1 MEWYYTFL
9 IAISALLTLMAIGLP
24 IAFAFGVVG
33 FVGLAVVAGPQIA
46 LQSLRLNAWS
56 TPLNWLLLAIPLFI
70 LMAEIVVFS
79 DIVSDVYESLSR
91 FFGGLPGS
99 LALSSFV
106 AATGFAAVTG
116 SSVASTAT
124 IGLAGLPQMLARGY
138 KGSFAAGCIAAGGGL
153 AIIIPPSLLFILYAY
168 IAQVSVIELFIAG
181 VIPGFMMAI
190 GRILLTIVW
199 VRHNPSIAPPGPSL
213 PRQERVMALAR
224 IWPVPLLA
232 IIILGSIYFGIASIT
247 ESAAMGA
254 FGAVLMALYYRRF
267 SFKAM
272 RDASMATAQTTGFL
286 MLIIVCAVFFGYFL
300 AYLGVTPALSRFVA
314 NMGVTPLVALLI
326 VNLLFLALGC
336 VMDTASIVLVVIPII
351 LPGLVGLGLDPIWLG
366 VILAVNLEIGLI
378 TPPVGMNLYVMH
390 GIAQKYGITFQD
402 IFRGAAPFIVVDVI
416 VIGLVI
422 AFPDLAL
429 WLPSQI
435 R

>member
-1 MEWYYTFL
+1 
-9 IAISALLTLMAIGLP
+9 
-24 IAFAFGVVG
+24 
-33 FVGLAVVAGPQIA
+33 
-46 LQSLRLNAWS
+46 
-56 TPLNWLLLAIPLFI
+56 
-70 LMAEIVVFS
+70 
-79 DIVSDVYESLSR
+79 
-91 FFGGLPGS
+91 
-99 LALSSFV
+99 
-106 AATGFAAVTG
+106 
-116 SSVASTAT
+116 
-124 IGLAGLPQMLARGY
+124 
-138 KGSFAAGCIAAGGGL
+138 
-153 AIIIPPSLLFILYAY
+153 
-168 IAQVSVIELFIAG
+168 
-181 VIPGFMMAI
+181 
-190 GRILLTIVW
+190 
-199 VRHNPSIAPPGPSL
+199 NPSIAPPGPSL
-213 PRQERVMALAR
+213 PRRERVVALAR

-272 RDASMATAQTTGFL
+272 RDASMAAARTTGFL

-314 NMGVTPLVALLI
+314 NVGVSPLVALLI
-326 VNLLFLALGC
+326 INLVFLVLGA

-390 GIAQKYGITFQD
+390 GIAEKYGITFED

-422 AFPDLAL
+422 AFPELAL